1 MRSKRFTSIVLQYEQ
16 YNTFFI
22 DNSPQGVFQWQFT
35 ILKEIKS
42 T

>member
-16 YNTFFI
+16 MLFI
-22 DNSPQGVFQWQFT
+22 DNSPQKVFQWQFT
-35 ILKEIKS
+35 SLEEIKS